1 MGIHQSRED
10 IEPTLKMLRSISAPV
25 LQEARAKLNDLVK
38 TKSKMHIT
46 KWELLLI
53 LQMNARDI
61 KTIS

>member
-25 LQEARAKLNDLVK
+25 LQKARAKLYDLVK

-53 LQMNARDI
+53 LQMNAKDI